1 MPYHGNHAAARA
13 SADHQ
18 PPPVGEFR
26 PKLRFQRCHDLC
38 NFILVVAI
46 LVPLTIFTLSAVLAL
61 PLWGLEC
68 DIHNR
73 MPLLGTGRSSYSY
86 GDILN
91 EVNGVSYGARPL
103 QDHTG
108 GIFTSCI
115 KSHGRR

>member
-26 PKLRFQRCHDLC
+26 PKLRFQRCHDFC

-91 EVNGVSYGARPL
+91 DGQTLRHWCQLTLGHFRHL
-103 QDHTG
+103 RH
-108 GIFTSCI
+108 
-115 KSHGRR
+115 